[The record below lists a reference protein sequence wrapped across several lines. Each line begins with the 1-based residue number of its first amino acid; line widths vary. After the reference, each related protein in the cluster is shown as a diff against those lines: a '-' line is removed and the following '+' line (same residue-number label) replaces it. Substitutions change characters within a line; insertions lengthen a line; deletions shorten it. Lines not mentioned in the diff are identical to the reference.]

1 MRILVTGGAGYIG
14 SVVVEELLAAGADRV
29 VVVDDLSTGHEGAVV
44 SPATLTCGDIADQP
58 LVEKLCRG
66 ERIDAVVHMAAS
78 SLVAQSVADP
88 ARYYDDNV
96 TKGLRLLEA
105 LRAADVERIVFSST
119 AAVYDGTGG
128 GPIDE
133 IAPTVPGNP
142 YGDTKLAFERAL
154 SWYDPAYGMKSI
166 SLRYFNAAGA
176 TLRNGEQHVPETHLI
191 PLVLDAA
198 RGERPSVQIYGDDY
212 PTADGTCIR
221 DYVHVSD
228 VARAHV
234 IAIDH
239 LVRRAESGVYNVGS
253 GGGYSVRQ
261 VIDTARAV
269 TGRPIHAIAGARRTG
284 DSAVLVA
291 SCARIRQMLGWTP
304 TRQDLTTIIGDAW
317 RWIQRYPAGYSRHA

>member
-1 MRILVTGGAGYIG
+1 VRVLVTGGAGYIG
-14 SVVVEELLAAGADRV
+14 SVVVEELLTAGADRV

-44 SPATLTCGDIADQP
+44 SPATLTRGDIADQP

-105 LRAADVERIVFSST
+105 LRSAGVERIVFSST
-119 AAVYDGTGG
+119 AAVYEGSRGG
-128 GPIDE
+128 AIDE
-133 IAPTVPGNP
+133 LAPTVPGNP

-176 TLRNGEQHVPETHLI
+176 TLRNGVRHVPETHLI

-198 RGERPSVQIYGDDY
+198 RGARPAVQIYGDDY

-269 TGRPIHAIAGARRTG
+269 TGRPIQAIAGARRAG
-284 DSAVLVA
+284 DAAVLVA
-291 SCARIRQMLGWTP
+291 SCARIRQMLGWAP

-317 RWIQRYPAGYSRHA
+317 HWIQRYPAGYSRDA